1 MVRNRKEVYII
12 ATTGCNRKS
21 RKNIQGGYY
30 RVIFEKIRDIIAER
44 TDIDASNITPET
56 NMKEDLQADSL
67 DLFQIISD
75 IEDEFGVDIESP
87 SEIVYVSDAVEMIEK
102 LIEND
107 R

>member
-1 MVRNRKEVYII
+1 MAITREYIKEELL
-12 ATTGCNRKS
+12 K
-21 RKNIQGGYY
+21 
-30 RVIFEKIRDIIAER
+30 VIFQRIRDIIAER
-44 TDIDASNITPET
+44 TDIDPENITPDT

-75 IEDEFGVDIESP
+75 IEDEFGIDIDSPGDIE
-87 SEIVYVSDAVEMIEK
+87 YVSDAVEMVEK